1 MKKNKALAKAEKI
14 ISDLKKDLLD
24 ILYEADYSYGS
35 MRDFLYFIEEDTIY
49 DLKKLNLNVDIEN
62 YYIRKV
68 IDLFGPYSETNQ
80 LYGKKDPYYGNFYF
94 EQENQKNNTSK
105 SQ

>member
-1 MKKNKALAKAEKI
+1 MEKKNVLAKAEEI
-14 ISDLKKDLLD
+14 IFDLRGTLLD
-24 ILYEADYSYGS
+24 ILYEADNSYGS

-94 EQENQKNNTSK
+94 EQENKSNNTSK